1 MELISRD
8 SCDSMACNGGRMGLW
23 DCLPKGAV
31 IVSQLVR
38 SSRRAASEVAAF
50 TLVELLV
57 VIAIIAILAAMLLPT
72 LSKAKAQAQ
81 AVQCL
86 NNLKQLQLAHF
97 TYTDD
102 NAGYMPLNYDSSDS
116 SPNPAS
122 GTNSWVLG
130 EVRAYSRDSDIIN
143 GTLLPYTKGL
153 GIYKCPSDASIATVD
168 LIPRNRSY
176 SLEAYIAMVSP
187 TVPHPLKRYA
197 QIVTNSQVFTFID
210 ENQGSIEDGNFG
222 LDRAPAPGW
231 LNLPADRHFQ
241 GAGLAFADGHVL
253 RQKWLWHKVWAGY
266 EQPAAN
272 ALDAQDLLTLQ
283 NMLANPP

>member
-1 MELISRD
+1 MNQKSG
-8 SCDSMACNGGRMGLW
+8 NG
-23 DCLPKGAV
+23 
-31 IVSQLVR
+31 
-38 SSRRAASEVAAF
+38 RRAAPQATGF

-81 AVQCL
+81 TTQCL
-86 NNLKQLQLAHF
+86 NNLRQLEIAHF

-122 GTNSWVLG
+122 GPNSWVLG
-130 EVRAYSRDSDIIN
+130 EVRAYSRDTNILD
-143 GTLLPYTKGL
+143 GTLFPYAKGL
-153 GIYKCPSDASIATVD
+153 GIYKCPADMSIATLD
-168 LIPRNRSY
+168 KAPRNRSY

-187 TVPHPLKRYA
+187 TVPHPLKRYC
-197 QIVTNSQVFTFID
+197 QIITNSQVFTFID
-210 ENQGSIEDGNFG
+210 ENEGSIEDGNFG
-222 LDRAPAPGW
+222 LDRAPAPQW
-231 LNLPADRHFQ
+231 LNLPADRHIR

-253 RQKWLWHKVWAGY
+253 RQKWLWPKVWAGY

-272 ALDAQDLLTLQ
+272 PLDAQDLWTLQ
-283 NMLANPP
+283 NLLANPP